1 MADIASNPMDAS
13 ASYISAT
20 INNGGVIVG
29 SPRGSGFLDSSVTFG
44 LGYNGENTTHSARP
58 NLGTINGI
66 YSNALTGCAPCVS

>member
-13 ASYISAT
+13 ADYISAI

-44 LGYNGENTTHSARP
+44 LGYNGANTTNSALP
-58 NLGTINGI
+58 NLASINTK
-66 YSNALTGCAPCVS
+66 YNNAITGCPPCS